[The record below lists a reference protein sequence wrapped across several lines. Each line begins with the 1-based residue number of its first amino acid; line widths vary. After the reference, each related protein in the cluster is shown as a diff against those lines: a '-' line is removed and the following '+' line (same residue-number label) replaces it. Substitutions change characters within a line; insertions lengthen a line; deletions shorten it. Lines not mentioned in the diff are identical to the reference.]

1 MIRFTMASVSTL
13 SVERTK
19 LGPQART
26 RELYSLADVD
36 FDGENFTHG
45 SNILVRPKMKAKF
58 RYSPVWMFIQP

>member
-1 MIRFTMASVSTL
+1 MIPFTMASVATL

-19 LGPQART
+19 LGLQART

-45 SNILVRPKMKAKF
+45 SNILVRPKMKAEF
-58 RYSPVWMFIQP
+58 RYSPVQIIIQP